1 MTQKSPLLRF
11 AETLA
16 RAVYRVRAHGLENL
30 PEEGFLLLPNHVT
43 WVDAI
48 VLQIAC
54 PRPIRFMVYKPI
66 YEQPLLNPFF
76 RLLKAIP
83 VSSTR
88 AKDALRAASERIAQ
102 GEVVC
107 IFPEGE
113 LSRSGNLLRLK
124 RGYELIARAA
134 NAPVVPV
141 WMDQLWGSIFS
152 F

>member
-1 MTQKSPLLRF
+1 MATMSLAQRALYFFGRP
-11 AETLA
+11 LA
-16 RAVYRVRAHGLENL
+16 RCIYRIAAHGLESL
-30 PEEGFLLLPNHVT
+30 PTDGFLLLPNHVT

-54 PRPIRFMVYKPI
+54 PSPIRFMVFKPI

-88 AKDALRAASERIAQ
+88 AKDALRAASEQIQQ

-113 LSRSGNLLRLK
+113 LSRT
-124 RGYELIARAA
+124 
-134 NAPVVPV
+134 
-141 WMDQLWGSIFS
+141 
-152 F
+152 